1 MVLTVI
7 TLLLVLVGVVAY
19 FIGAI
24 KLAKY
29 GFRLSKG
36 VGLAVIFFPPYTF
49 YFAFKKLE
57 VDGKELPTA
66 MVSFGLI
73 SSALLILIFWYPLML
88 FATFQFDELDRF
100 MEVDKAPE
108 GVVLIDQEAP
118 TAPPAAAA
126 PAPAAEA
133 PAASDQEASA
143 EEASDEQAPTEEEE
157 EEEENPEE

>member
-73 SSALLILIFWYPLML
+73 SSTLLILIFWYPLML
-88 FATFQFDELDRF
+88 LATFQFDELERV
-100 MEVDKAPE
+100 MERDKTPE
-108 GVVLIDQEAP
+108 HMLISEREAP
-118 TAPPAAAA
+118 VAPPAAAPS
-126 PAPAAEA
+126 PAPVE
-133 PAASDQEASA
+133 
-143 EEASDEQAPTEEEE
+143 EEASTEEAAAEE
-157 EEEENPEE
+157 EASEEASSDEEVTDDTQEE